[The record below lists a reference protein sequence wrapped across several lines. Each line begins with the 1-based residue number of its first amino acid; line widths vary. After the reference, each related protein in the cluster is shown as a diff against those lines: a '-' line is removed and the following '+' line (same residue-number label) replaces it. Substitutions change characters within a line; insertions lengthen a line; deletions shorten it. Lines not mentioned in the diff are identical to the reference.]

1 VEHHSG
7 DEGGPSGNTFS
18 GKSAKAIA
26 NNGEMMMN
34 ELLNIKPTEK
44 ALTPELIATSERFPN
59 TEVIYGKGLWL
70 CPKTILA
77 DAEKC
82 LGYRFP
88 HQLRLFYLEVGVGR
102 LPGYTHTAYNSPN
115 NILIP
120 THIPRLIDGTCEW
133 MMPYT
138 QIEPETLP
146 FFERDVDL
154 FLCLHPKSDNPNAVY
169 WMWGEKICDSLVEF
183 FQKLV
188 EDPDWF
194 NPPKP

>member
-1 VEHHSG
+1 
-7 DEGGPSGNTFS
+7 
-18 GKSAKAIA
+18 
-26 NNGEMMMN
+26 MMN
-34 ELLNIKPTEK
+34 ELLGMEPASKV
-44 ALTPELIATSERFPN
+44 LTPDLIATSESFPN

-70 CPKTILA
+70 CPETILV
-77 DAEKC
+77 DTEKC

-88 HQLRLFYLEVGVGR
+88 HQLRSLYLEVGVGR
-102 LPGYTHTAYNSPN
+102 LPGYTHTVYNSPN

-120 THIPRLIDGTCEW
+120 THIPKLINGTCEW

-138 QIEPETLP
+138 QIEPNTLP

-169 WMWGEKICDSLVEF
+169 WMWGEKICDSLLEF

-188 EDPDWF
+188 VDPDWF